1 VSAGDAVFAALA
13 GILGLIFG
21 SFGTVVAHRIPR
33 RESFVRGRSKCPAC
47 GQAIAV
53 RDNLPVLSFLVQR
66 GRCRN
71 CRAPISWRYPA
82 MEIAT
87 AVLFVT
93 AALRFG
99 ISIEA
104 VVYAALFWTLVV
116 LAAIDL
122 EHKLL
127 PNRVVFPAFVVGW
140 AGLALGAIID
150 GSPERLIDAGIGAVT
165 FGGVLFLVA
174 FISTFIYGEE
184 QGMGWGD
191 VKLAFVLGTFLGYI
205 GGIGVTLVGM
215 FLAFLLGGV
224 TGVVIMVATGGN
236 RRSQLPFGPF
246 LASGTIIAIVAGIPL
261 LNAYLGSF

>member
-1 VSAGDAVFAALA
+1 MSAEDAVFAALA
-13 GILGLIFG
+13 GILGLVFG
-21 SFGTVVAHRIPR
+21 SFGPVVAHRIPR
-33 RESFVRGRSKCPAC
+33 RESFVRGRSRCPAC
-47 GQAIAV
+47 GQAIAA

-99 ISIEA
+99 LSIEA

-127 PNRVVFPAFVVGW
+127 PNRVVYPAFVVGW
-140 AGLALGAIID
+140 AGLALGAFLD
-150 GSPERLIDAGIGAVT
+150 GSPERLLDAGLGALT
-165 FGGVLFLVA
+165 FGGLLFVVA
-174 FISTFIYGEE
+174 FIYPA
-184 QGMGWGD
+184 GMGGGD
-191 VKLAFVLGTFLGYI
+191 VKLAFVLGTFLGYV

-224 TGVVIMVATGGN
+224 IGVVVMVATGGN
-236 RRSQLPFGPF
+236 RKYQLPFGPF
-246 LASGTIIAIVAGIPL
+246 LASGTVIAIIAGIPL

>member
-1 VSAGDAVFAALA
+1 VSAEDAVFAVLA

-33 RESFVRGRSKCPAC
+33 RESFVRGRSRCPAC
-47 GQAIAV
+47 GQAIAA

-87 AVLFVT
+87 AALFVT

-99 ISIEA
+99 ISVEA

-127 PNRVVFPAFVVGW
+127 PNRVVYPAFVVGW
-140 AGLALGAIID
+140 AGLALGAFLD
-150 GSPERLIDAGIGAVT
+150 GSPERLLDAGLGALT
-165 FGGVLFLVA
+165 FGGLLFVVA
-174 FISTFIYGEE
+174 FIYPA
-184 QGMGWGD
+184 GMGGGD
-191 VKLAFVLGTFLGYI
+191 VKLAFVLGTFLGYV

-224 TGVVIMVATGGN
+224 IGVVVMVATGGN
-236 RRSQLPFGPF
+236 RKYQLPFGPF

>member
-1 VSAGDAVFAALA
+1 VSAEEAVFAALA
-13 GILGLIFG
+13 GILGLVFG

-33 RESFVRGRSKCPAC
+33 RESFVRGRSRCPAC
-47 GQAIAV
+47 GQAIAA
-53 RDNLPVLSFLVQR
+53 RDNLPVLSFLLQR
-66 GRCRN
+66 GRCRH
-71 CRAPISWRYPA
+71 CRAAISWRYPA
-82 MEIAT
+82 MEITT
-87 AVLFVT
+87 AALFVT

-127 PNRVVFPAFVVGW
+127 PNRVVYPAFVVGW
-140 AGLALGAIID
+140 AGLALGAFLD
-150 GSPERLIDAGIGAVT
+150 GSPERLLDAGVGALT
-165 FGGVLFLVA
+165 FGGLLFVVA
-174 FISTFIYGEE
+174 FIYPA
-184 QGMGWGD
+184 GMGGGD
-191 VKLAFVLGTFLGYI
+191 VKLAFVLGTFLGYV

-224 TGVVIMVATGGN
+224 IGVVVMVATGGN
-236 RRSQLPFGPF
+236 RKYQLPFGPF
-246 LASGTIIAIVAGIPL
+246 LASGAIIAIIAGIPL

>member
-1 VSAGDAVFAALA
+1 VSAEDAVFAVLA

-33 RESFVRGRSKCPAC
+33 RESFVRGRSRCPAC
-47 GQAIAV
+47 GQAIAA

-87 AVLFVT
+87 AALFVT

-99 ISIEA
+99 ISVEA

-127 PNRVVFPAFVVGW
+127 PNRVVYPAFVVGW
-140 AGLALGAIID
+140 AGLALGAFLD
-150 GSPERLIDAGIGAVT
+150 GSPERLLDAGLGALT
-165 FGGVLFLVA
+165 FGGLLFVVA
-174 FISTFIYGEE
+174 FIYPA
-184 QGMGWGD
+184 GMGGGD
-191 VKLAFVLGTFLGYI
+191 VKLAFVLGTFLGYV

-224 TGVVIMVATGGN
+224 IGVVVMVATGGN
-236 RRSQLPFGPF
+236 RKYQLPFGPF
-246 LASGTIIAIVAGIPL
+246 LASGTILAIVAGIPL

>member
-1 VSAGDAVFAALA
+1 MSADDAVFAALA
-13 GILGLIFG
+13 GILGLVFG

-33 RESFVRGRSKCPAC
+33 RESFVRGRSRCPAC
-47 GQAIAV
+47 GQAIAA

-99 ISIEA
+99 LSIEA

-127 PNRVVFPAFVVGW
+127 PNRVVYPAFVVGW
-140 AGLALGAIID
+140 AGLALGAFLD
-150 GSPERLIDAGIGAVT
+150 GSPERLLDAGLGALT
-165 FGGVLFLVA
+165 FGGLLFVVA
-174 FISTFIYGEE
+174 FIYPA
-184 QGMGWGD
+184 GMGGGD
-191 VKLAFVLGTFLGYI
+191 VKLAFVLGTFLGYV

-224 TGVVIMVATGGN
+224 IGVVVMVATGGN
-236 RRSQLPFGPF
+236 RKYQLPFGPF

>member
-1 VSAGDAVFAALA
+1 VSAGDSVFAVLA

-33 RESFVRGRSKCPAC
+33 RESFVRGRSRCPAC
-47 GQAIAV
+47 GQAIAA

-99 ISIEA
+99 ISVEA

-127 PNRVVFPAFVVGW
+127 PNRVVYPAFVVGW
-140 AGLALGAIID
+140 AGLALGAFLD
-150 GSPERLIDAGIGAVT
+150 GSPERLLDAGLGALT
-165 FGGVLFLVA
+165 FGGLLFVVA
-174 FISTFIYGEE
+174 FIYPA
-184 QGMGWGD
+184 GMGGGD
-191 VKLAFVLGTFLGYI
+191 VKLAFVLGTFLGYV

-224 TGVVIMVATGGN
+224 IGVVVMVATGGN
-236 RRSQLPFGPF
+236 RKYQLPFGPF